1 MNLHFSISISM
12 AKLSYPVHGYQNS
25 IDNITNEYFPFPF
38 PSLLPSPFC
47 FSSLFSTL
55 LLLLPHSHWK
65 CTFRVIWP
73 ATKHLQNVIRQ
84 TTRCSLTNHST
95 NTFTHTHTVTETPG
109 SHFAFCHRAGAS
121 SFSFIR
127 WLFNNSG
134 AGTACLAARSII
146 PLTFRQAR

>member
-38 PSLLPSPFC
+38 PSLLPSPFSC
-47 FSSLFSTL
+47 SSLFSSL

-95 NTFTHTHTVTETPG
+95 NTFTHTQSQIH
-109 SHFAFCHRAGAS
+109 
-121 SFSFIR
+121 
-127 WLFNNSG
+127 
-134 AGTACLAARSII
+134 LAAILRSVIGQVLRHLVSFDGFSII
-146 PLTFRQAR
+146 LGLALPAWQLVQSSH